1 MKLEPTS
8 QTNQTNQEGP
18 QMIATIST
26 AEVEYDVND
35 AAVSIQSLIEQL
47 EEALEEGATM
57 VVGLT
62 GNYRGAK
69 YVKLGLVRVEEEDE
83 EDWS

>member
-18 QMIATIST
+18 HMIATIST
-26 AEVEYDVND
+26 SGEEYDVND

-62 GNYRGAK
+62 GNYRGARF
-69 YVKLGLVRVEEEDE
+69 VRLGKVSIDE
-83 EDWS
+83 ESY